1 MKRSFISERNA
12 SITIPVDRVVVWPL
26 GGIREG
32 IACPFAQAGAEVW
45 IVGRNEAQGNLAG
58 EQARCFPEN
67 HFIKADLSLFAEA
80 KRVPHDIRTRAGPG
94 DRPPHVSRS
103 WMLDV
108 TSCLGAPP
116 NGTYIRSS
124 EGIEQ
129 HVAAQV
135 LSRFMLG
142 YALTVDA
149 YCVVKKGLMTV
160 MKPGF
165 RWSALDLDDIDMP
178 WHASMLLVR
187 LYRYGHVYRWLAVMG
202 QTPASYPEVP
212 FYLLVNPVRS
222 TATSSVLLWDE
233 NADEMAGNPAFP
245 DEGSRAAHLGL
256 FDGKDECRVVTKYL
270 KCPAYYY
277 LFFQKLPDHFVCHGL
292 AASQM

>member
-1 MKRSFISERNA
+1 M
-12 SITIPVDRVVVWPL
+12 
-26 GGIREG
+26 
-32 IACPFAQAGAEVW
+32 CQ
-45 IVGRNEAQGNLAG
+45 
-58 EQARCFPEN
+58 
-67 HFIKADLSLFAEA
+67 
-80 KRVPHDIRTRAGPG
+80 
-94 DRPPHVSRS
+94 
-103 WMLDV
+103 
-108 TSCLGAPP
+108 GAPP
-116 NGTYIRSS
+116 NGTYIRTS

-165 RWSALDLDDIDMP
+165 RWSALDLDYIDMP

-187 LYRYGHVYRWLAVMG
+187 LYRYGHVYRLTFPHVQPAAVKTEFASHASLPWYLSSLLNVGLAVMG

-212 FYLLVNPVRS
+212 FYPLVNPVRS
-222 TATSSVLLWDE
+222 TATSSVLCWDE

-277 LFFQKLPDHFVCHGL
+277 LFFQKLPHHFVCHGL